1 MLVNK
6 RSKRQIE
13 SLVSIREWHLTSAL
27 RAQAEGRR
35 EQAQFHMNYYRLL
48 EPAVSGQEAGRA
60 LEMDAQ
66 QDCWS
71 E

>member
-1 MLVNK
+1 MLMNT

-13 SLVSIREWHLTSAL
+13 SLMSIREWHLTSAL

-60 LEMDAQ
+60 LETDTQ